1 MVKIFTR
8 SELYE
13 LIWSRPRTA
22 LAKELGISDVAIGKH
37 CAKEHIPGPP
47 PGYWARLEAGR
58 ATARLPLPLRL
69 PGQADEIALGVE
81 DRRYWTVEENLEE
94 DLWPPTFHED
104 ASRQVAEAVKRL
116 GRVTLCRDLADA
128 NGGLKR
134 ILSAEARRRA
144 KNEQHGWS
152 IYEPYYDAPH
162 FQRQL
167 RIFASLARAFGRL
180 YGPQVVVSGDEWVQG
195 VGHLHRLTLPLDF
208 GGVRLALEFLEP
220 GTVTGRRVSKSVT
233 STTLRIQV
241 DAEDL
246 NGCEWPDM
254 PDAKLEGQLDAIAK
268 TILERAEQAL
278 RQASQRH
285 YERRIERRKEMR
297 AEIERRKI
305 EAERKRVEAL
315 AAHQEKVRA
324 EVLEL
329 ARQYRVASDIRE
341 MLALMSEHPD
351 AMANADDLF
360 ERWKAEAMSVADLLD
375 PMKRSL
381 LECVPT
387 FAKALQTKS

>member
-58 ATARLPLPLRL
+58 ASTRLPLPLRL

-81 DRRYWTVEENLEE
+81 DRRYWTAEENLEE

-104 ASRQVAEAVKRL
+104 ASRQITEAVKRL

-152 IYEPYYDAPH
+152 VYEPYYDASH

-180 YGPQVVVSGDEWVQG
+180 YGPQVVMSRDEWVQG
-195 VGHLHRLTLPLDF
+195 VGHLHRLTLPLDL
-208 GGVRLALEFLEP
+208 GGVRLALEFLEA
-220 GTVTGRRVSKSVT
+220 GMVAGRKVTKSVK
-233 STTLRIQV
+233 STTLRIPV
-241 DAEDL
+241 DPEDL
-246 NGCEWPDM
+246 NGCEWPDT
-254 PDAKLEGQLDAIAK
+254 PDARLEGQLDAIAK

-305 EAERKRVEAL
+305 ETERKRVEAV

-329 ARQYRVASDIRE
+329 ARQYRVASDIRG

-351 AMANADDLF
+351 AKANAGDLF
-360 ERWKAEAMSVADLLD
+360 ERWKSEAMSVAELLD

-387 FAKALQTKS
+387 YAKALPTKT